1 MTNKKLKTIT
11 SLFFL
16 FFLLFMAI
24 ENLAQFLDLS
34 SLTLVLGGGLLFSFS
49 GEYTL
54 KTRVINFGIG
64 ALIITWIGTLIG
76 FIQILA
82 DFEVL
87 NAEQLIRYFRFPLI
101 CLFYGYLM
109 RAISFIVAENL
120 FTQAD

>member
-64 ALIITWIGTLIG
+64 ALIIT
-76 FIQILA
+76 
-82 DFEVL
+82 
-87 NAEQLIRYFRFPLI
+87 
-101 CLFYGYLM
+101 
-109 RAISFIVAENL
+109 
-120 FTQAD
+120 